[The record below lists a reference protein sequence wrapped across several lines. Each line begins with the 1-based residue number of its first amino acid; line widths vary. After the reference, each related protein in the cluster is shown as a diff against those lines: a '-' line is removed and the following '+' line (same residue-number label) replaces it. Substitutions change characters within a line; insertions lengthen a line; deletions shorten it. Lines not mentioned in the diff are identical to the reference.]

1 MHNEQNRRDFLRKM
15 SLATGGLL
23 AGGAAMARQPEGR
36 LCLGLHRKSTFSPN
50 DQVNLALIG
59 AGGMGSSD
67 TDTALRVAG

>member
-15 SLATGGLL
+15 SLAT
-23 AGGAAMARQPEGR
+23 GR